1 MVLRRLEML
10 ASAAWQMVTVT
21 VTRVAPLLR
30 LRLRLR
36 LRLHLHLRLRLR
48 HQIQTTTGITTIMM
62 DMGIHRTSLIEGNVV
77 PKEGRLSMRDAR
89 RNALVRQNGA
99 LERLVE
105 NIRSL
110 TSFSSNLYRSS
121 KAKPCCTIK
130 RDLLI

>member
-21 VTRVAPLLR
+21 VPRVAPLLR

-36 LRLHLHLRLRLR
+36 LRLHLRLRLR

-62 DMGIHRTSLIEGNVV
+62 DMGIHRTSLIEGNAV
-77 PKEGRLSMRDAR
+77 PKEGRLSLRDAR

-110 TSFSSNLYRSS
+110 TSFSSNLSRSS

-130 RDLLI
+130 RNLLI